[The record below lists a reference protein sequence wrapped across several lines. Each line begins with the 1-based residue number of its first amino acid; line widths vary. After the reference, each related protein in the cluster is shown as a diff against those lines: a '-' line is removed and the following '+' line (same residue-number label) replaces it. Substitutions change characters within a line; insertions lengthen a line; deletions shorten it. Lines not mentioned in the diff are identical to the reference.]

1 MALNRYRFSINGK
14 EFIKMARSFSEAF
27 AAASEAH
34 PEANF
39 SEISIVREAPESKA
53 QLRKDHRGVHFMVGV
68 TDELVVDRLRE
79 VVRDFGHLMEVN
91 EAMSWTDLA
100 SRIRRTYD
108 VDADPRI
115 LEAAVTC
122 ERLAA

>member
-34 PEANF
+34 PEAVF
-39 SEISIVREAPESKA
+39 SDIRVVREATQTTA
-53 QLRKDHRGVHFMVGV
+53 QLRKDFRGVHFMVGV
-68 TDELVVDRLRE
+68 TDQLVVDRLRE
-79 VVRDFGHLMEVN
+79 VVRDFGHLMEIN
-91 EAMSWTDLA
+91 EAMSWSDLA

-108 VDADPRI
+108 VDADPRL